1 MGILSD
7 IVDAANKYSPL
18 IKTGVAALSTYA
30 SYKDQQKKNQMQ
42 QAAYDDYIRD
52 VAAAGDEASAA
63 VALNLTPM
71 TVSGVP
77 TTKADVTDFTA
88 VAAHGGLMSIPNK
101 QRKRYA
107 KGPEEFEVETM
118 DEEVLTPFGLQQE
131 TGIDLTGEQVKYDQG
146 SPRKNAAMVWG
157 NMGTSDKEPYNFD
170 FDIFFQSG
178 DWMDMIK
185 SEIGGGGDTQVASS
199 PDGEPF
205 MMEEFLQAVQE
216 GFKGSYQDYLDQID
230 RIPSD
235 YWGQAP
241 SAEGIMQAAKG
252 GRIGY
257 RFGDEVIADQEAILK
272 TPNEEI
278 VVNDMEEIKGQTADY
293 KYRIQQYAEQLADD
307 DGKDWD
313 FLSDSQQ
320 DAYYKIAFDLWGS
333 GDMYAK
339 GGRIGFGSGSKPK
352 YKKFLK
358 LLSDLEERSPELM
371 AWGLMG
377 ASTIIPFLKK
387 GGRVKKETGGIM
399 NLGGLE
405 KDYRTTGGFV
415 PIGAYERKDD
425 VPARLSKNE
434 FVMTADAVRAAGGGS
449 INRGAQRM
457 YDTMKHLEA
466 SPTAKR
472 MTV

>member
-1 MGILSD
+1 MGNILD
-7 IVDAANKYSPL
+7 WIVEKATKYEPL
-18 IKTGVAALSTYA
+18 VKTGVAALSTYA
-30 SYKDQQKKNQMQ
+30 SYKDQEKKNEMQ

-77 TTKADVTDFTA
+77 QTKADVTDFTA
-88 VAAHGGLMSIPNK
+88 VAARGGLMSIPNR

-107 KGPEEFEVETM
+107 KGPEVFDVETM
-118 DEEVLTPFGLQQE
+118 DEEVITPLDLQQE
-131 TGIDLTGEQVKYDQG
+131 TGLDLTGEQAKYDQG
-146 SPRKNAAMVWG
+146 SPRKNASMVWG
-157 NMGTSDKEPYNFD
+157 NMGTGDKEPYNFD
-170 FDIFFQSG
+170 FEIFFQSG

-235 YWGQAP
+235 DWGQAP

-257 RFGDEVIADQEAILK
+257 AEGSNNYLEYVKAMKALGKQPMSIDIFNSLEGTMSVQEM
-272 TPNEEI
+272 
-278 VVNDMEEIKGQTADY
+278 VNMGSP
-293 KYRIQQYAEQLADD
+293 
-307 DGKDWD
+307 
-313 FLSDSQQ
+313 SDNK
-320 DAYYKIAFDLWGS
+320 AH
-333 GDMYAK
+333 
-339 GGRIGFGSGSKPK
+339 
-352 YKKFLK
+352 
-358 LLSDLEERSPELM
+358 
-371 AWGLMG
+371 
-377 ASTIIPFLKK
+377 
-387 GGRVKKETGGIM
+387 GGRVNRAPGGIM
-399 NLGGLE
+399 DLGGME

-415 PIGAYERKDD
+415 PLGGRERADD

>member
-1 MGILSD
+1 MAPPQLVKNSNDGSRPGYKGIID
-7 IVDAANKYSPL
+7 WAKDAWE
-18 IKTGVAALSTYA
+18 
-30 SYKDQQKKNQMQ
+30 SYKKYKDVIDPVAKTVGSLGKAYIDYKSQKELNELSEQAYKDYMEEK
-42 QAAYDDYIRD
+42 QAA
-52 VAAAGDEASAA
+52 GQEAQAA
-63 VALNLTPM
+63 VDLNLMPM
-71 TVSGVP
+71 AVSNVP

-88 VAAHGGLMSIPNK
+88 VGAKGGLMTLPNR

-107 KGPEEFEVETM
+107 LGTPDEFEVETM
-118 DEEVLTPFGLQQE
+118 EEESLTPFDLQQE
-131 TGIDLTGEQVKYDQG
+131 TGLDLSGEQAKYDQG
-146 SPRKNAAMVWG
+146 SPRKNAAMIWG
-157 NMGTSDKEPYNFD
+157 NMETGDKEPYNFD

-178 DWMDMIK
+178 DWIDMIK
-185 SEIGGGGDTQVASS
+185 SEIGGGGDTQVASA
-199 PDGEPF
+199 PNGEPF

-235 YWGQAP
+235 DWGQAP

-257 RFGDEVIADQEAILK
+257 AEGSNNYLEYVKAMKALGKQPMSIDIFNSLEGIMNVQEM
-272 TPNEEI
+272 
-278 VVNDMEEIKGQTADY
+278 VNMGSP
-293 KYRIQQYAEQLADD
+293 
-307 DGKDWD
+307 
-313 FLSDSQQ
+313 SDNK
-320 DAYYKIAFDLWGS
+320 AH
-333 GDMYAK
+333 
-339 GGRIGFGSGSKPK
+339 
-352 YKKFLK
+352 
-358 LLSDLEERSPELM
+358 
-371 AWGLMG
+371 
-377 ASTIIPFLKK
+377 
-387 GGRVKKETGGIM
+387 GGRVKRAPGGIM
-399 NLGGLE
+399 DLGGME

-415 PIGAYERKDD
+415 PLGGRERADD